1 MTVGFAN
8 LNSVDQSN
16 AMGAF
21 RMGFKDGA
29 CHRVARTGFESNP
42 ILLPAYTEGYEA
54 GVRARATAEKV
65 FGEKIGYDFVTE
77 ILR

>member
-1 MTVGFAN
+1 VTVGLAN
-8 LNSVDQSN
+8 LNSVDQGN

-42 ILLPAYTEGYEA
+42 VLLPAYTEGYEA
-54 GVRARATAEKV
+54 GVRARSLAEKA
-65 FGEKIGYDFVTE
+65 FGEKIGYDFATA